1 MAQHNLLGKQGEDF
15 AAAFLIQN
23 GYLILERGWT
33 YRHLELDIIAFKD
46 NLLVVVE
53 VKTRA
58 TASYADPD
66 DTISNAKLRKIYD
79 ATEHY
84 MELKNIPWEVRYDL
98 ITVIAA
104 GDPWGIEHL
113 EGAFYPFMSS

>member
-1 MAQHNLLGKQGEDF
+1 MAQHNLLGKQGENF

-98 ITVIAA
+98 ITVIAS

-113 EGAFYPFMSS
+113 EGAFYPFMSI

>member
-79 ATEHY
+79 ATERY
-84 MELKNIPWEVRYDL
+84 MELKKVPHEVRYDL

-113 EGAFYPFMSS
+113 EGAFYPFMNS

>member
-1 MAQHNLLGKQGEDF
+1 MAQHNLLGRQGEDF

-33 YRHLELDIIAFKD
+33 HRHLELDIIAFKD

-113 EGAFYPFMSS
+113 EGAFYPFMNL

>member
-23 GYLILERGWT
+23 GYLILERCWT

-113 EGAFYPFMSS
+113 EGAFYPLMNL